1 MAIGQWQ
8 PIPNAKPTR
17 LNGRTLY
24 QAILIIKRGDV
35 SWVEFDPALGSE
47 IKKTRPAIIVSNDS
61 ANRHLTRVI
70 VVPLTSNTE
79 RLYPG
84 EALVTLSDQPSKAMA
99 DQIMTV
105 DKRRLKSKIA
115 TLTKSDLRDVED
127 AILVQLGLPK

>member
-1 MAIGQWQ
+1 M
-8 PIPNAKPTR
+8 
-17 LNGRTLY
+17 
-24 QAILIIKRGDV
+24 KRGDV
-35 SWVEFDPALGSE
+35 WWVEFDPVLGSE

-99 DQIMTV
+99 DRCNWV
-105 DKRRLKSKIA
+105 CRNSLKQG
-115 TLTKSDLRDVED
+115 ED
-127 AILVQLGLPK
+127 REAPASHS

>member
-1 MAIGQWQ
+1 M
-8 PIPNAKPTR
+8 
-17 LNGRTLY
+17 
-24 QAILIIKRGDV
+24 KRGDV
-35 SWVEFDPALGSE
+35 WWVEFDPAPGSE

-61 ANRHLTRVI
+61 ANRHLARVI

-84 EALVTLSDQPSKAMA
+84 EAFITLSGKPSKAMA

-105 DKRRLKSKIA
+105 DKKRLKTKID
-115 TLTKSDLRDVED
+115 TLSKSDLRDVEA

>member
-1 MAIGQWQ
+1 M
-8 PIPNAKPTR
+8 
-17 LNGRTLY
+17 
-24 QAILIIKRGDV
+24 IIKRGDV

-47 IKKTRPAIIVSNDS
+47 IKKTRPAILVSNDS

-84 EALVTLSDQPSKAMA
+84 EAFITLSGKPSKAMA

-105 DKRRLKSKIA
+105 DKKRLKTKID
-115 TLTKSDLRDVED
+115 TLSKSDLRDVEA

>member
-1 MAIGQWQ
+1 M
-8 PIPNAKPTR
+8 
-17 LNGRTLY
+17 
-24 QAILIIKRGDV
+24 IIKRGDV

-70 VVPLTSNTE
+70 VLPLTSNTE

-84 EALVTLSDQPSKAMA
+84 EAFITLSGKPSKAMA

-105 DKRRLKSKIA
+105 DKKRLKTKID
-115 TLTKSDLRDVED
+115 TLSKSDLRDVEA